1 MTTNLEDTKLIKKL
15 FKEFDNFKEKFAKEL
30 EEIKQSIQTLKEI
43 NEERHTLTE
52 KDITLAW
59 LQFRVDYLTGI
70 KKISSTRF
78 TSLKG
83 YMKNIDL
90 ANIPNELKEY
100 IHESN

>member
-1 MTTNLEDTKLIKKL
+1 MTTNLEDTKIIKRL

-30 EEIKQSIQTLKEI
+30 EEIKQSIQTLKDI

-52 KDITLAW
+52 KDVTLAW

-78 TSLKG
+78 TALKG

-90 ANIPNELKEY
+90 ENIPSELKEY
-100 IHESN
+100 INESN

>member
-1 MTTNLEDTKLIKKL
+1 MTFDLEDTKIIKKL
-15 FKEFDNFKEKFAKEL
+15 FKEFDNFKAKF
-30 EEIKQSIQTLKEI
+30 EEELKEI
-43 NEERHTLTE
+43 NESIKTLKELNKEKHTLTE

-78 TSLKG
+78 NVLKG

-90 ANIPNELKEY
+90 ENIPSELKEY
-100 IHESN
+100 LNERN

>member
-1 MTTNLEDTKLIKKL
+1 MTTNLEETKIIKRL
-15 FKEFDNFKEKFAKEL
+15 FKEFDNFKDRFEREL
-30 EEIKQSIQTLKEI
+30 IEIKESIETLKEI
-43 NEERHTLTE
+43 NKEKHTLTE

-78 TSLKG
+78 TALKG

-90 ANIPNELKEY
+90 ENIPSELKEY

>member
-15 FKEFDNFKEKFAKEL
+15 FKEFDNFKEQFDNQLK
-30 EEIKQSIQTLKEI
+30 EIKESIQTLKEI
-43 NEERHTLTE
+43 NKEKHTLTE
-52 KDITLAW
+52 KDVTLAW

-90 ANIPNELKEY
+90 ENIPGELKEY